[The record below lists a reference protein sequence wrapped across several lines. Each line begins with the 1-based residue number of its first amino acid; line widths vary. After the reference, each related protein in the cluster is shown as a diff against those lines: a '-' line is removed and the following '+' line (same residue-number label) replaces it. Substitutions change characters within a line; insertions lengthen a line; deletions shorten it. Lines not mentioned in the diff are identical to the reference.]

1 MDRATPN
8 LPSRDFKA
16 TSRFYQQLGFSE
28 SWRDR
33 GWMILKRG
41 TVALEF
47 FPYAELDPLG
57 NYSSSCLRLDDMASF
72 YDQALAAGIPEA
84 QLRFPRLTPPAR
96 EASGLTIAYL
106 VDPDGSLIRLIQ
118 NP

>member
-1 MDRATPN
+1 MDHATPN
-8 LPSRDFKA
+8 LPSRDFEV
-16 TSRFYQQLGFSE
+16 TSGFYQRLGFSE

-47 FPYAELDPLG
+47 FPYAELDPLQ
-57 NYSSSCLRLDDMASF
+57 NYTGCCLRLDDMASF
-72 YDQALAAGIPEA
+72 YGEALACGIPEA
-84 QLRFPRLTPPAR
+84 SAGMPRLKPPAM
-96 EASGLTIAYL
+96 ETSGLTIAYL